1 MASAARPSANVAK
14 AFASIPGSPFLCDG
28 VFLQTLPR
36 LLLLHR
42 VLLDYVMMFFLQ
54 TLPRLLLLYQVL
66 LDHVMVLMGKRKWAC
81 DDDVDRLSER
91 RECENSVY
99 MVIAG
104 PG

>member
-36 LLLLHR
+36 LLLLYQI
-42 VLLDYVMMFFLQ
+42 LLDY
-54 TLPRLLLLYQVL
+54 
-66 LDHVMVLMGKRKWAC
+66 VMVLMGKRKWAC

-91 RECENSVY
+91 RECENSV
-99 MVIAG
+99 
-104 PG
+104 

>member
-28 VFLQTLPR
+28 V
-36 LLLLHR
+36 
-42 VLLDYVMMFFLQ
+42 FLQ

-104 PG
+104 PGEGI

>member
-1 MASAARPSANVAK
+1 M
-14 AFASIPGSPFLCDG
+14 
-28 VFLQTLPR
+28 LPR
-36 LLLLHR
+36 LLLPYQ
-42 VLLDYVMMFFLQ
+42 VLLFHVMVFFFK

-81 DDDVDRLSER
+81 DDDVDRLGER

>member
-42 VLLDYVMMFFLQ
+42 VLLD
-54 TLPRLLLLYQVL
+54 
-66 LDHVMVLMGKRKWAC
+66 HVMVLMVKRKWAC
-81 DDDVDRLSER
+81 DDDVDRLL
-91 RECENSVY
+91 
-99 MVIAG
+99 MIKKIK
-104 PG
+104 

>member
-14 AFASIPGSPFLCDG
+14 AFASIPGSPSLCDG

-36 LLLLHR
+36 LLLLYR
-42 VLLDYVMMFFLQ
+42 
-54 TLPRLLLLYQVL
+54 VL
-66 LDHVMVLMGKRKWAC
+66 LDHVMVLMKKRKWAC
-81 DDDVDRLSER
+81 DDDVDRLGER

>member
-36 LLLLHR
+36 LLLLQR
-42 VLLDYVMMFFLQ
+42 VLHDY
-54 TLPRLLLLYQVL
+54 
-66 LDHVMVLMGKRKWAC
+66 VMVLMGKRKWAC